1 MSFSNSHI
9 YVFTWCYI
17 LQLTFWSTRCG
28 VCEHS
33 WLGLLSHFTSAAGH
47 KRSQGSW
54 RYGPELSN
62 DFVILPLIKQV
73 VWRGNI
79 IENMNRRI
87 LMSRKSR
94 YGQKKQCW
102 RVYFPKRIKLQL
114 ARTAAWHQR
123 LWPFPIFWQL
133 LHHNILKGLFWIVLQ
148 ECFRSGEYVIWLN
161 ASAPG
166 DQNRAK

>member
-1 MSFSNSHI
+1 MKVEHITNIFSVLMSFSNSHL

-28 VCEHS
+28 ICEHS

-87 LMSRKSR
+87 LMSRKPR
-94 YGQKKQCW
+94 YGQKSNVEGFIFQKELNFNWLEQQ
-102 RVYFPKRIKLQL
+102 RGIK
-114 ARTAAWHQR
+114 
-123 LWPFPIFWQL
+123 
-133 LHHNILKGLFWIVLQ
+133 GSDLFLSFDSFCIII
-148 ECFRSGEYVIWLN
+148 S
-161 ASAPG
+161 
-166 DQNRAK
+166 